1 MGESLEPRVGSRA
14 RAGHPCGV
22 DGEMPVAAC
31 GEDLVSL
38 EALWRQAVTEAVPL
52 LSTHGVGRELMMSS
66 TGADETTF
74 REHDL
79 AQVRAVSFPI
89 AYRMLGT
96 VAEAEDLVQEVS
108 LRVFRAIER
117 GERIAALRGYVATVT
132 TRLAINEL
140 ASARRRREQ
149 YVGEWLPAPI
159 LNDGDDDPAE
169 RAELADSVSLALLV
183 VLESLSAQ
191 ERAAWLLRDVF
202 GYAYREIAT
211 IIETSEDNV
220 RQLASRARR
229 HIEARRPRFETSLE
243 QRRQLTGRFLAAAQ
257 NGDLAG
263 LEALLANDVVLTGD
277 GGGKVPA
284 LARSL
289 HGRRCVA
296 RMLLRWR
303 HVLDRLPSFALR
315 PVEVNCGPGVVVLD
329 DQRRLVSVW
338 ALEIAGGEIRAVSS
352 IVNPDKLAHLG
363 PLADFAALTSGHRR
377 AASPGVGR
385 QPTADR

>member
-1 MGESLEPRVGSRA
+1 MVVASYGETLPSL
-14 RAGHPCGV
+14 
-22 DGEMPVAAC
+22 
-31 GEDLVSL
+31 
-38 EALWRQAVTEAVPL
+38 QAVLCHAVTDVVPV
-52 LSTHGVGRELMMSS
+52 LSIRDVDHERTMSS
-66 TGADETTF
+66 TGAGETTF
-74 REHDL
+74 EEHDL
-79 AQVRAVSFPI
+79 EEVRAVSFAI
-89 AYRMLGT
+89 AYRMLGS
-96 VAEAEDLVQEVS
+96 VAEAEDVVQEVS

-117 GERIAALRGYVATVT
+117 GERIASLRGYAATVT

-140 ASARRRREQ
+140 ASAHRRREQ

-159 LNDGDDDPAE
+159 LNDWVDDPAE
-169 RAELADSVSLALLV
+169 RAERADSVSLALIV
-183 VLESLSAQ
+183 VLESLSAEQ
-191 ERAAWLLRDVF
+191 RAAWLLHDVF
-202 GYAYREIAT
+202 GYAYAEIAT

-229 HIEARRPRFETSLE
+229 RVQARRPRFETSLE
-243 QRRQLTGRFLAAAQ
+243 QRRELTERFLAAAQ

-289 HGRRCVA
+289 HGRRGVA
-296 RMLLRWR
+296 RMLLGWMR
-303 HVLDRLPSFALR
+303 VLARLPSFALR
-315 PVEVNCGPGVVVLD
+315 LVEVNSGPGVMVLD
-329 DQRRLVSVW
+329 DQHRLVSVW

-377 AASPGVGR
+377 AAPPGTVR
-385 QPTADR
+385 EPTKDR